1 MEISGKII
9 AALEKRSGTSSR
21 TGNAWASQ
29 SFVIETHEQYPK
41 RCVFDVFGE
50 DRLKEFNINVG
61 DELTVSFDIDAHEY
75 NGRWF
80 NNLRAWRVQ
89 RGSEVP
95 APETADVPFGGPA
108 PATAQPI
115 PAPTAGEDTADDL
128 PF

>member
-9 AALEKRSGTSSR
+9 AALEKRSGTSAR
-21 TGNAWASQ
+21 TGNTWASQ

-80 NNLRAWRVQ
+80 NNVRAWRVLPSSQ
-89 RGSEVP
+89 VP
-95 APETADVPFGGPA
+95 AADPMGMPAA
-108 PATAQPI
+108 PAAPAAQPI
-115 PAPTAGEDTADDL
+115 PAPTAVEDTTDDL

>member
-21 TGNAWASQ
+21 TGNTWASQ

-61 DELTVSFDIDAHEY
+61 DEMTVSFDIDAHEY

-89 RGSEVP
+89 HGTEAAP
-95 APETADVPFGGPA
+95 AMGGAPAGPA
-108 PATAQPI
+108 ASAAQPI
-115 PAPTAGEDTADDL
+115 PAPAAGEDTADDL

>member
-95 APETADVPFGGPA
+95 APETADVPFGPA

>member
-89 RGSEVP
+89 RDSEVP
-95 APETADVPFGGPA
+95 APQAPDVPFGPA
-108 PATAQPI
+108 PETAQPI